1 MDGGGGESSTSTKSK
16 ASGGGGAAAAAI
28 EDDILLAAEAHCY
41 DEQQEKDC
49 NGERSEDIFFAH
61 LTHTPRASRSSTFE
75 CCFCLVNKTTE
86 CMRGARVCLHKEMIT
101 LNFKVA
107 LRG

>member
-16 ASGGGGAAAAAI
+16 ASGGGGGGGAAAAAI

-61 LTHTPRASRSSTFE
+61 LTHTHTAR
-75 CCFCLVNKTTE
+75 LVHPHLNVVFVWSIKALSV
-86 CMRGARVCLHKEMIT
+86 CVVRGFVYTRK
-101 LNFKVA
+101 
-107 LRG
+107 

>member
-16 ASGGGGAAAAAI
+16 ASGGGAAAI

-49 NGERSEDIFFAH
+49 NGERSEEIFFAH
-61 LTHTPRASRSSTFE
+61 LTH
-75 CCFCLVNKTTE
+75 
-86 CMRGARVCLHKEMIT
+86 
-101 LNFKVA
+101 A
-107 LRG
+107 LRVSFIHI